1 MFKSLELADIKILKE
16 IESERIQIA
25 ELDDVSRWI
34 DLAIS
39 SIPEF
44 KKYQD
49 SLLKIEEYF
58 EESGLEG
65 DDLHLWR
72 AYKNLFA
79 QRFSGIYDD
88 VLQVTD
94 VIAHDLFKYFATH
107 TRLKEARSRYSRGTI
122 PLTFLGKSEDYY
134 ITYTHDMEHPIA
146 VISIPQGRVSS
157 VWNWLAIPHEIGHNI
172 FAHYIDFESELWGKI
187 NRLLQKGRFRINL
200 LDFSSK
206 ISGKKIM
213 QTIWRFWLDEL
224 VADVFGVL
232 FTGPAFVMSRHSD
245 SVQAAEEMGGIDLA
259 IWNLDEMEMSRHP
272 TASIRPL
279 LGSKML
285 RILGFE
291 DIGDELDERWFE
303 ICRQY
308 SSTGDLLWVNETP
321 DGVKKLFTIPIDEM
335 LRSFDIIIPEILT
348 GSLKCLGG
356 ESLMNIIRFDN
367 LDFVISRVVA
377 DELINGIDEF
387 ARYVKPRHLLSATRL
402 AFESHPDQADLIHS
416 SAMKGLIYYKN
427 NHSD

>member
-1 MFKSLELADIKILKE
+1 
-16 IESERIQIA
+16 
-25 ELDDVSRWI
+25 
-34 DLAIS
+34 
-39 SIPEF
+39 
-44 KKYQD
+44 
-49 SLLKIEEYF
+49 
-58 EESGLEG
+58 
-65 DDLHLWR
+65 
-72 AYKNLFA
+72 
-79 QRFSGIYDD
+79 
-88 VLQVTD
+88 
-94 VIAHDLFKYFATH
+94 
-107 TRLKEARSRYSRGTI
+107 
-122 PLTFLGKSEDYY
+122 
-134 ITYTHDMEHPIA
+134 
-146 VISIPQGRVSS
+146 
-157 VWNWLAIPHEIGHNI
+157 
-172 FAHYIDFESELWGKI
+172 
-187 NRLLQKGRFRINL
+187 L